1 MQTGRLAVQR
11 FLGRIRLTCSK
22 RARRLVRLAWG
33 WGELGAGAANK
44 AGEVRTGA
52 AGAGL
57 WAG

>member
-1 MQTGRLAVQR
+1 MQR